1 MVPKWMLCGAPR
13 VGLVTGCLGH
23 SFESVTCISDFVSE
37 RDLWISSLALT
48 ASGLPLALALGSSF

>member
-1 MVPKWMLCGAPR
+1 MLCGVPR

-23 SFESVTCISDFVSE
+23 SFELVTYISDFVSE
-37 RDLWISSLALT
+37 KDLWISSLALT